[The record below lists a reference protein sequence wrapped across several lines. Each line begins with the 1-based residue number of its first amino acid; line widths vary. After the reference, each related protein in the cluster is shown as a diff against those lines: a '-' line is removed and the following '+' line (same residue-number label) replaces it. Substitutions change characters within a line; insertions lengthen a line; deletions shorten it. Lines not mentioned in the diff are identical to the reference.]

1 VIPLTRAIPE
11 HIRRG
16 LRRCAIQ
23 IDVYFTLRLVGLG
36 IRFRVMVR
44 VRDWTV
50 KIADFGIADWNDVVG
65 VEYYITDK
73 TVVVVCATGS
83 GACSPSDSST
93 R

>member
-1 VIPLTRAIPE
+1 
-11 HIRRG
+11 
-16 LRRCAIQ
+16 
-23 IDVYFTLRLVGLG
+23 
-36 IRFRVMVR
+36 MVR